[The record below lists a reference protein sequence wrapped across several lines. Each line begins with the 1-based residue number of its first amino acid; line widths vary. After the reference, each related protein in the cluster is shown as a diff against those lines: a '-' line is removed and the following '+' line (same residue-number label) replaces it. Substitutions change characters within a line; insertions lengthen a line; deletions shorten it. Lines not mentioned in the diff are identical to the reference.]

1 MLLYEAV
8 LREGAAGE
16 GTVKGMR
23 KGLRGSPSFDVTRRK
38 EKRCTLYTV
47 SNTRKLRLQHWL
59 DFTRRDA
66 THQTDIIAGLLR
78 ACLMSC
84 ARCSPMSA
92 SSCPEDIAFQAC
104 GCSQGLEARE
114 VGQAFREGA
123 TERVVKEDPTCDEE
137 QRVGVKARLARR
149 EETRKGV
156 WGGVCMPHLLS
167 CSPPCR
173 SPAASQLNSPR
184 MPHSLDCYLPCRAG

>member
-1 MLLYEAV
+1 MYEAV
-8 LREGAAGE
+8 LREAAAGE
-16 GTVKGMR
+16 GAVEGMR
-23 KGLRGSPSFDVTRRK
+23 KGLQGSPSFDVTRRK
-38 EKRCTLYTV
+38 EKRCTVYTV

-114 VGQAFREGA
+114 VGQAFRKGA
-123 TERVVKEDPTCDEE
+123 TERVVKEDPACDEE
-137 QRVGVKARLARR
+137 QRMGVSSRLGLQGGRKQGKECG
-149 EETRKGV
+149 EECACHT
-156 WGGVCMPHLLS
+156 CSLALLPAGHQLLVNS
-167 CSPPCR
+167 TLHACLTQDCS
-173 SPAASQLNSPR
+173 
-184 MPHSLDCYLPCRAG
+184 LPCRAG